1 MTTEHVF
8 ATVSEHMFASPS
20 TRRFITVIA
29 ALACAAAFLLG
40 EAIPS
45 RGASPP
51 RHHRVHAGETLWGI
65 AERAYPGDDP
75 REAVYRIR
83 VANDIPGSV
92 IVAGQKLVLP

>member
-1 MTTEHVF
+1 LTTEHVF
-8 ATVSEHMFASPS
+8 ATVYEHMFASPS
-20 TRRFITVIA
+20 TRRLITALA

-45 RGASPP
+45 SGASPP

-83 VANDIPGSV
+83 VANDIPGSQ

>member
-8 ATVSEHMFASPS
+8 ATVSEHMFASAS
-20 TRRFITVIA
+20 TRRLITALA

-45 RGASPP
+45 RGASPA
-51 RHHRVHAGETLWGI
+51 RHHHVHAGETLWGI
-65 AERAYPGDDP
+65 AEHAYPGDDP

-83 VANDIPGSV
+83 EANHIPGSS
-92 IVAGQKLVLP
+92 IVVGEELVLP